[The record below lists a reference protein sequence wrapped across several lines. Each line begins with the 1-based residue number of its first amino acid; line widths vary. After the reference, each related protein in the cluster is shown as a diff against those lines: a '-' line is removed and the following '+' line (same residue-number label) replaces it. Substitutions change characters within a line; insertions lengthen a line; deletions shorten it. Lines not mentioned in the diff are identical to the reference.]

1 MKIAVAA
8 IFLTCL
14 AVLTGCSTLDPW
26 RVMSNAPQTPSE
38 LYQEAMD
45 QSSLDDALEINSE
58 DDLATRTL
66 SLAECVHIA
75 LARNPQTAVSW
86 QTARSAAAD
95 VGHAKGEYLPSI
107 GFTSRATRSDPA
119 ELENEPQSGSAAAS
133 GGTANAGVP
142 QYGTLPEANPA
153 DDESENQDTLPQSTV
168 QTNTN
173 ATGSSEESSDPG
185 PQNRYEASFGLRY
198 LLFDGGGRKARIA
211 GAKADLL
218 AANFRHNAVLQD
230 VALSVEEAYNNLLA
244 SRSFEEV
251 AAETVRQREYQLRMA
266 EARHDV
272 GLVARS
278 DVLKAQTEIADADL
292 AVVRARNNVLL
303 ARGRLATVMGLPV
316 STNMRIAVIPEEDL
330 AQTFD
335 EIETLLDE
343 AARNRPELKAA
354 LAQIQAERAGVKVAR
369 SAFWP
374 SVAVDT
380 NYGWVGRELLPDQS
394 QWALGLDIDIP
405 LFTGFSNTYRL
416 IRAKSDLAR
425 AIAQRRDLLQGIDLE
440 VWTAYW
446 QSIEASQAIEAA
458 RTFVAS
464 ADESARVAKGEY
476 KNGTGSIVDLILAQ
490 TAATAARNRLI
501 QARLDWRTAV
511 ARVERAVGRSFAGDG
526 PAIASGGRE

>member
-1 MKIAVAA
+1 MKLAVAA
-8 IFLTCL
+8 TFLTCL

-38 LYQEAMD
+38 LYQEDMD
-45 QSSLDDALEINSE
+45 QSSLDDALETDLK

-66 SLAECVHIA
+66 SLAECIHIA

-95 VGHAKGEYLPSI
+95 VGHAKGESLPSI

-119 ELENEPQSGSAAAS
+119 ELENESQTTGAEAT
-133 GGTANAGVP
+133 GGTN
-142 QYGTLPEANPA
+142 
-153 DDESENQDTLPQSTV
+153 
-168 QTNTN
+168 
-173 ATGSSEESSDPG
+173 DPG
-185 PQNRYEASFGLRY
+185 PQNRYEATFGLRY

-211 GAKADLL
+211 GAEADLL

-278 DVLKAQTEIADADL
+278 DVLKAQTEKADADL
-292 AVVRARNNVLL
+292 ALVRARNNVLL

-380 NYGWVGRELLPDQS
+380 NYGWVGRDLLPDQS

-511 ARVERAVGRSFAGDG
+511 ARVERAVGRSLAGDG
-526 PAIASGGRE
+526 PTIASGGRE